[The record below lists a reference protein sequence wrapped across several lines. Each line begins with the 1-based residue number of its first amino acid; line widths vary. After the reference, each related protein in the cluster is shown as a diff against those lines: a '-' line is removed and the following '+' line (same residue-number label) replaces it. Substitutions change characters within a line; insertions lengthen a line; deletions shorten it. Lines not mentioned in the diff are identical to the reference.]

1 MAICWCLLAIF
12 WRGLSELG
20 LDQVRLETAAQA
32 ALLDYHWPGN
42 VRELEHCIRR
52 SVLHAMRRPR
62 TRQQTLG
69 ITAEDLKLAHTLP
82 SVPRQ
87 ITGQAVSD
95 AASASAVS
103 DNFSLNDQVDQFKR
117 TLIMQT
123 LQAHDHNIA
132 SSARALHVD
141 RSNLLRLSRRL
152 GVLTF

>member
-1 MAICWCLLAIF
+1 
-12 WRGLSELG
+12 
-20 LDQVRLETAAQA
+20 
-32 ALLDYHWPGN
+32 
-42 VRELEHCIRR
+42 
-52 SVLHAMRRPR
+52 
-62 TRQQTLG
+62 QQTLG

-95 AASASAVS
+95 AASASAVN

-152 GVLTF
+152 GVLTS